1 MAGYLGNAPTAV
13 PLSSADLQDNIITSA
28 KIADGTIVNADI
40 NASAGIDASKVTGLS
55 SDYVLLATTNAS
67 NVASVSFDGYFSA
80 TYKNYQ
86 IIISNLVSANDN
98 VLFRAR
104 LRRSNADITTSHY
117 SIQGAYSDGYSYS
130 VTSSSTGGDQS
141 SRIFSDVQT
150 LQDTA
155 NIIRGMN
162 LSNNT
167 EWSANM
173 NVYIFD
179 PLGTNNNKAVMTD
192 YFVRG
197 NNTYNTLQV
206 GKNGFFLS
214 DNQNALSGI
223 SFYISSGNIIRG
235 NFKLYGIK

>member
-1 MAGYLGNAPTAV
+1 MSKAGSG
-13 PLSSADLQDNIITSA
+13 
-28 KIADGTIVNADI
+28 
-40 NASAGIDASKVTGLS
+40 
-55 SDYVLLATTNAS
+55 
-67 NVASVSFDGYFSA
+67 SFDGATVSLTLSA
-80 TYKNYQ
+80 GFGLGITHSALNPRQPRAAHSDNACSRVHPALSASVLIVLITESVITARLAFLCLTKESQ
-86 IIISNLVSANDN
+86 TSGDTPSGAVLVSANDN

-117 SIQGAYSDGYSYS
+117 SIQGAYSDGYNYP
-130 VTSSSTGGDQS
+130 VTSISTGGDQS